1 MMIEDEI
8 RALNSD
14 FNFRNYGQFYE
25 QEAENT
31 LTKANTRGLY
41 YIEKEPTQ
49 KAKMFQKLWDKVQID
64 TEKFRTEYEEWLED
78 EVWTYFD

>member
-25 QEAENT
+25 QDSEST
-31 LTKANTRGLY
+31 LPKANIRGLY

-49 KAKMFQKLWDKVQID
+49 KAKMF
-64 TEKFRTEYEEWLED
+64 
-78 EVWTYFD
+78 